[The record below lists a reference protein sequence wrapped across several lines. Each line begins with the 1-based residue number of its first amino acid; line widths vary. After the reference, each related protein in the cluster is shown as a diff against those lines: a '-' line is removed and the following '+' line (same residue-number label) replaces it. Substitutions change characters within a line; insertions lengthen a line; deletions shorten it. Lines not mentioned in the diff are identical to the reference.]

1 MAFVVSNKHLPCDP
15 EYLFTARV
23 FGVNGQYTNVTW
35 DPPRYLGQP
44 KIDVYIKG
52 IAEWLERLTANADVS
67 NVLGSITASS
77 DTVES
82 KGRQIKQR

>member
-1 MAFVVSNKHLPCDP
+1 MAATRTMAFVVSNKHLPCDP

-52 IAEWLERLTANADVS
+52 THARDFCQFFEHPSRLILCPDN
-67 NVLGSITASS
+67 GF
-77 DTVES
+77 E
-82 KGRQIKQR
+82 